1 MKWKRIRNLVGGK
14 PDPEV
19 YENKKRILEALKK
32 LSDQGALD
40 LRYLDESGFCLTPY
54 VPYGWQDKSGAS
66 GFKSNK
72 SKRLNVI
79 GLLNR
84 NNDERILYF

>member
-1 MKWKRIRNLVGGK
+1 MHSS
-14 PDPEV
+14 
-19 YENKKRILEALKK
+19 
-32 LSDQGALD
+32 LSDLGFLD

-54 VPYGWQDKSGAS
+54 VPYSWQDKSEIS
-66 GFKSNK
+66 EFKTKK

-84 NNDERILYF
+84 NNDLESYIFETKITSDIVIKFLDNYVKKI